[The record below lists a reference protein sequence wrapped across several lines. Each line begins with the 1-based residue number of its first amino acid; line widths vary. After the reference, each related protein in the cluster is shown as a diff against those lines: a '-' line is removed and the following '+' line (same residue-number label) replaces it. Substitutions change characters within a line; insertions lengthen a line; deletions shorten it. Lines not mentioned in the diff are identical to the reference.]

1 MIGAIIGDLAVSTW
15 EKDHETFYKQ
25 LVLNTAVPSPYGI
38 ALINAANTF
47 FCPEEKIDT
56 KPIGTPMDDCF
67 FGQWLMWQIAVAWY
81 GEELERHI
89 PQFPGLDKE
98 EFYARMFV
106 RELLKS
112 LLNGSTK
119 GEAYHSCHTFEEL
132 SKHWQWRK
140 GEQKLPGADIGFGL
154 LTYVFRAWNAFY
166 LGYDYTSTIHNA
178 VKWSDD
184 THLTAAIAGA
194 FASAM
199 YGCRFNYIKERY
211 AVDGVIRGELYYHAF
226 NRKEE
231 IQRLSEMMIEKE
243 DSDRKFFKKNCALT
257 NVKKHKWS
265 PSYEDVHKY
274 EFSEEEHYHLIRAW
288 YTDWENRYGFYLD
301 DGWIYFYRSQ
311 VLICRF
317 QFHKKQDGKYII
329 IKLEDGDDKF
339 HNSKEFVEWLLEH
352 KGRIIKV

>member
-132 SKHWQWRK
+132 SSQP
-140 GEQKLPGADIGFGL
+140 L
-154 LTYVFRAWNAFY
+154 
-166 LGYDYTSTIHNA
+166 
-178 VKWSDD
+178 
-184 THLTAAIAGA
+184 
-194 FASAM
+194 
-199 YGCRFNYIKERY
+199 RY
-211 AVDGVIRGELYYHAF
+211 
-226 NRKEE
+226 
-231 IQRLSEMMIEKE
+231 S
-243 DSDRKFFKKNCALT
+243 
-257 NVKKHKWS
+257 
-265 PSYEDVHKY
+265 
-274 EFSEEEHYHLIRAW
+274 
-288 YTDWENRYGFYLD
+288 
-301 DGWIYFYRSQ
+301 
-311 VLICRF
+311 
-317 QFHKKQDGKYII
+317 
-329 IKLEDGDDKF
+329 
-339 HNSKEFVEWLLEH
+339 
-352 KGRIIKV
+352 